1 MIYALMIFAVLLA
14 LIIMYNLGLL
24 SFLEMERDIGTL
36 KVLGFKTADL
46 TKLLLT
52 QSLAFIIIGGL
63 LRIPLAYKVL
73 EKAWESSS
81 EKFFAVPS
89 ISLTNLAES
98 VLPSHSVKS
107 SEEERSCLSA
117 PSTIQP
123 AKGGLT
129 KRHFIVQVPPVM
141 KFCC

>member
-1 MIYALMIFAVLLA
+1 MIFAVLLA

-89 ISLTNLAES
+89 ISLTNLAITFLLILAVSILINLNFAYKIKKLDMAEA
-98 VLPSHSVKS
+98 LNIL
-107 SEEERSCLSA
+107 E
-117 PSTIQP
+117 
-123 AKGGLT
+123 
-129 KRHFIVQVPPVM
+129 
-141 KFCC
+141 

>member
-1 MIYALMIFAVLLA
+1 MIFAVLLA

-89 ISLTNLAES
+89 ISLTNLAITFLLILAVSILINLNFAYKIKKLDMAEA
-98 VLPSHSVKS
+98 LKIL
-107 SEEERSCLSA
+107 E
-117 PSTIQP
+117 
-123 AKGGLT
+123 
-129 KRHFIVQVPPVM
+129 
-141 KFCC
+141 

>member
-89 ISLTNLAES
+89 ISLTNLAITFLLILAVSILINLNFAYKIKKLDMAEA
-98 VLPSHSVKS
+98 LKIL
-107 SEEERSCLSA
+107 E
-117 PSTIQP
+117 
-123 AKGGLT
+123 
-129 KRHFIVQVPPVM
+129 
-141 KFCC
+141 

>member
-1 MIYALMIFAVLLA
+1 MHELNKSLWSMIYALMIFAVLLA

-89 ISLTNLAES
+89 ISLTNLAITFLLILAVSILINLNFAYKIKKLDMAEA
-98 VLPSHSVKS
+98 LKIL
-107 SEEERSCLSA
+107 E
-117 PSTIQP
+117 
-123 AKGGLT
+123 
-129 KRHFIVQVPPVM
+129 
-141 KFCC
+141 

>member
-89 ISLTNLAES
+89 ISLTNLAITFLLILAVSILINLNFAYKIKKLDMDEA
-98 VLPSHSVKS
+98 LKIL
-107 SEEERSCLSA
+107 E
-117 PSTIQP
+117 
-123 AKGGLT
+123 
-129 KRHFIVQVPPVM
+129 
-141 KFCC
+141 